1 MQKTKNSKENAEAL
15 VEEMFKAG
23 VHYGYSK
30 TRRHPSLSPFIY
42 TTKNK
47 VDIID
52 LEKTSALLEEAKAF
66 VETLGAS
73 GKTVLFVGTKP
84 EAKELVKNFALSLN
98 MPYVN
103 ERWIGGT
110 ISNFSEIK
118 KRVAELENYTK
129 ENKEG
134 GLEKYTKKERAMM
147 AKKME
152 KLGRYYSGII
162 GLKKMPDALFI
173 VDTKREHI
181 AMTEARKSN
190 VPVMALINSDSN
202 IKGIDYPI
210 VGNDTGIPSIKL
222 ILKEITEAY
231 NSKKA

>member
-1 MQKTKNSKENAEAL
+1 MQKTKNSKENGEAL

-52 LEKTSALLEEAKAF
+52 LEKTSSLLGEAAAF

-73 GKTVLFVGTKP
+73 GKTILFVGTKP

-110 ISNFSEIK
+110 ISNFGEIK

-190 VPVMALINSDSN
+190 VPVIALINSDSN

-210 VGNDTGIPSIKL
+210 VGNDAGIPSIKL